1 MCKQPNRITAQLI
14 FVQIIK
20 YFLKQSY
27 NTLNYLLNQEFF
39 LNFAEKGESHHKTEY
54 T

>member
-20 YFLKQSY
+20 YFLKLSY
-27 NTLNYLLNQEFF
+27 YTLKYLLFQQN
-39 LNFAEKGESHHKTEY
+39 LITFAKNR
-54 T
+54 

>member
-20 YFLKQSY
+20 YFLKLSY
-27 NTLNYLLNQEFF
+27 YTLKYLLFQQN
-39 LNFAEKGESHHKTEY
+39 LITFAKKQVRHTTKTE
-54 T
+54 